1 MVQSV
6 GGIKNVEFTSGM
18 LHAARRASSKR
29 REAIEEMKK
38 KESEEAN
45 RSKTTSKTVNKL
57 ESKKRKLLQQAEEE
71 ASALQTEIDLEKK
84 QLRQIKRLRSLN
96 REEDCCNFMPISKRN
111 NLHSNNSSLYI
122 GFPHLHTEHA
132 LVKQAVDYTE
142 NLGESGGGPA
152 MGHTHPQ
159 LEKPGLSPYNPNMSP
174 QQNPYYYE
182 NNKLLYNLY
191 MERMRRGSQ
200 GQY

>member
-1 MVQSV
+1 M
-6 GGIKNVEFTSGM
+6 T
-18 LHAARRASSKR
+18 H
-29 REAIEEMKK
+29 
-38 KESEEAN
+38 
-45 RSKTTSKTVNKL
+45 
-57 ESKKRKLLQQAEEE
+57 
-71 ASALQTEIDLEKK
+71 EITGT
-84 QLRQIKRLRSLN
+84 RKRLRSLN
-96 REEDCCNFMPISKRN
+96 RDEDCCNFMPISKRN
-111 NLHSNNSSLYI
+111 NMHSNNSSLYI

-132 LVKQAVDYTE
+132 LVKQRSTQLYGATPHNVHSLRERQTDRYGDRLKCKIHFVRLGDTQNAVDYTE

-200 GQY
+200 GLY